1 MKRATRKWVEGMLSA
16 GRNWE
21 DAWNLDGAHDVL
33 DSDARQRAEIRELR
47 KAVRRFM
54 LCASLDR
61 LSDAQR
67 LARGLIK

>member
-1 MKRATRKWVEGMLSA
+1 MKCETRRWLKESHDV
-16 GRNWE
+16 
-21 DAWNLDGAHDVL
+21 DGATERDIL